1 MRLASAME
9 LILVMAVGMAVASW
23 LIRDPSMAQYYPQV
37 ARGRL
42 FKDATDGF
50 LAGVALAGCV
60 GVWIERAFRRS
71 SLPWGPGRWAWS
83 VVGLYLLLHYGFTFA
98 RRMTIGTSTNGR
110 PLVEVVAGIPADLR
124 ANLLF
129 WYRNAPAYILIA
141 VGLTYLAA
149 SPGPRPRADGREWAG
164 RLFAA
169 LTVITGIMNLF
180 DLGVGF

>member
-1 MRLASAME
+1 MKLASVME
-9 LILVMAVGMAVASW
+9 LILVAAVGMAVASW
-23 LIRDPSMAQYYPQV
+23 LIRDPSMAPYYPQA

-60 GVWIERAFRRS
+60 GVWTERAFRRPPS
-71 SLPWGPGRWAWS
+71 PWGPGRWAWS

-98 RRMTIGTSTNGR
+98 RRMTIGTSAKGR
-110 PLVEVVAGIPADLR
+110 PLVEILAGIPADLR

-129 WYRNAPAYILIA
+129 WYRNAPPYILIA

-180 DLGVGF
+180 DLSIGF